1 MSDLIS
7 KQRAIETICLAICE
21 ESKPCDW
28 ECTEITILK
37 KLPSA
42 EKRGRWTECDHEVW
56 GGYTSAY
63 RCSECGKGYHT
74 VHRGFTTERWN
85 YCPNCGAKMEDKE

>member
-1 MSDLIS
+1 MGLIDR
-7 KQRAIETICLAICE
+7 QAAIEEVARRDTTDGTV
-21 ESKPCDW
+21 KVFGGK
-28 ECTEITILK
+28 EIVEILSN
-37 KLPSA
+37 LPSA
-42 EKRGRWTECDHEVW
+42 EKRGRWIECDHEVW

-85 YCPNCGAKMEDKE
+85 YCPNCGAKMEEKE